1 MKKISLIFIS
11 ICFCLV
17 TEAQE
22 TVIKTSAVDAAFGR
36 YEVSYERTINEGM
49 NNIKSSGRL
58 KKQGKWPNIM
68 TKHSILINV
77 GHVNESIKQS
87 FGQGLIWNVDTNS
100 NDDHDRDPDNGVI
113 EIIQDPAEHSL
124 QRDIHVRTKGFY
136 IGAEYRSYIKTYKQR
151 IGDAPRGWYFAP
163 FVEFK
168 IQNVDFDDNTT
179 ARDNEALQAML
190 DPYWFAYQGND
201 FITGSYQA
209 INNPNY
215 DYRQTPEFYDA
226 LFAMGLEDFD
236 GDGIIEPGE
245 GTNPNGL
252 AFQQMVWNRFG
263 WRDVSHKYSEFAMT
277 GGIVIGRQWLFW
289 DKIAVDVQA
298 GPQYK
303 YLTRSK
309 RIFNANDTWNA
320 NNQVQAVGTEQDFFN
335 KYFDVYNPT
344 DDDNPLFW
352 DYERLGNYYGI
363 LDYNG
368 DLISIRDKG
377 STSESQ
383 MRFNTGFNGDY
394 DGLTDFTKLFTYR
407 IKVKIG
413 YSF

>member
-1 MKKISLIFIS
+1 
-11 ICFCLV
+11 
-17 TEAQE
+17 
-22 TVIKTSAVDAAFGR
+22 
-36 YEVSYERTINEGM
+36 
-49 NNIKSSGRL
+49 
-58 KKQGKWPNIM
+58 
-68 TKHSILINV
+68 
-77 GHVNESIKQS
+77 
-87 FGQGLIWNVDTNS
+87 
-100 NDDHDRDPDNGVI
+100 
-113 EIIQDPAEHSL
+113 
-124 QRDIHVRTKGFY
+124 
-136 IGAEYRSYIKTYKQR
+136 
-151 IGDAPRGWYFAP
+151 
-163 FVEFK
+163 
-168 IQNVDFDDNTT
+168 
-179 ARDNEALQAML
+179 ML